1 MLAWKWNIKDILRG
15 GMRMRIILS
24 LNTELNFVASG
35 NIWSLGDY
43 EEEERDIGEIKHMNL
58 WC

>member
-1 MLAWKWNIKDILRG
+1 
-15 GMRMRIILS
+15 MRFFLS
-24 LNTELNFVASG
+24 LDTELNFVASG

>member
-1 MLAWKWNIKDILRG
+1 MER
-15 GMRMRIILS
+15 
-24 LNTELNFVASG
+24 TELNASMEVNFVASG

-43 EEEERDIGEIKHMNL
+43 IEEGIVEEERDIGEIKHMNL

>member
-1 MLAWKWNIKDILRG
+1 
-15 GMRMRIILS
+15 MRLILS
-24 LNTELNFVASG
+24 LDTELNFVASG

-43 EEEERDIGEIKHMNL
+43 KEEGIVEEERDIGEIKHMNL